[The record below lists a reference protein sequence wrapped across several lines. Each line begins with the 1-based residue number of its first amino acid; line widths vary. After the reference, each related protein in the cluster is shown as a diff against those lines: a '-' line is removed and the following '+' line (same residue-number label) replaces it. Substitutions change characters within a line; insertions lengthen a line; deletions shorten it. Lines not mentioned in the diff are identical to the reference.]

1 MHYILD
7 GFVSDVKFT
16 VKDCFEPSGVE
27 GVELIREFGK
37 FCDFLCC
44 TERVL
49 MEIMECCPALQI

>member
-1 MHYILD
+1 M
-7 GFVSDVKFT
+7 SDVKFT